1 MTEPYELYY
10 WPMLPGRG
18 ELVRLDLEQAN
29 APYVDVA
36 RLSEE
41 EGGGIERLME
51 FIRGERS
58 GQPPYAPPFLVHG
71 DLVLA
76 QTATICAH
84 LGERHA
90 LAPADPNQRFQTLQL
105 QLTIADVVDEAHN
118 THHPVSALL
127 YYEDQKDAAAEA
139 AKQFLDQRLP
149 RFLSYF
155 ERVLERNGGRWL
167 IGEALSYADLSLF
180 QLLEGLDYAFPRRLA
195 KVTQSTPL
203 LLALRSRV
211 AGLPRIAAYLASSR
225 RLAFNEYGIFR
236 HYPELDRER

>member
-18 ELVRLDLEQAN
+18 ELVRLVLEQAN

-41 EGGGIERLME
+41 EGGGIERLMA

-76 QTATICAH
+76 QTAAICAY

-155 ERVLERNGGRWL
+155 ERVLERNGGQWL

-180 QLLEGLDYAFPRRLA
+180 QLLEGLDYAFPQGLV

-225 RLAFNEYGIFR
+225 RLPFNEYGIFR
-236 HYPELDRER
+236 HYPELDLER